1 MNWFVYAVPWSLTLI
16 SLIIAYKSMVH
27 NFQKDDRESLKED
40 DLKFDG
46 IKEGLLK
53 ANLKL
58 DQVCTT
64 TSETRT
70 DIKSLNADLKAMD
83 KRMTI
88 VERDLKTAFNMIED
102 LKGKIL

>member
-16 SLIIAYKSMVH
+16 SLIIAYKSMLH
-27 NFQKDDRESLKED
+27 NFQKDDRENLKED

-88 VERDLKTAFNMIED
+88 VERDLKTAFNMIEE
-102 LKGKIL
+102 LKGK

>member
-16 SLIIAYKSMVH
+16 SLIIAYKSMLH

-88 VERDLKTAFNMIED
+88 VERDLKTAFNMIEE
-102 LKGKIL
+102 LKGKTV

>member
-16 SLIIAYKSMVH
+16 SLIIAYKSMLH
-27 NFQKDDRESLKED
+27 NFQKDDRENLKED

-102 LKGKIL
+102 LKGKLL